1 MRPDSAAIGRLEL
14 APSRHPVSRM
24 ARRNRSSSRRESA
37 PGWVWM
43 LFGLG
48 LGLSVAIGVY
58 LRAPS
63 EPRPTEIAAAPS
75 QPPDEQRAAPRAA
88 SSQRSAPAENRFDF
102 YEILPQFEVVVPDD
116 SAAPRADA
124 RPRGAEAPGSYLLQ
138 AGSFSAAADA
148 DRMKANLALLGF
160 ESHVQ
165 RVTLDG
171 DDVFNRVRIGP
182 IADLATAKR
191 TQRQLRDAGIDTLL
205 MQVPK

>member
-1 MRPDSAAIGRLEL
+1 
-14 APSRHPVSRM
+14 M
-24 ARRNRSSSRRESA
+24 ARRNRNSSRNGSA

-43 LFGLG
+43 LFGLS
-48 LGLSVAIGVY
+48 LGLIVAIGVY

-63 EPRPTEIAAAPS
+63 APRATGAASAAAAP
-75 QPPDEQRAAPRAA
+75 AAERPAERTTPRVASA
-88 SSQRSAPAENRFDF
+88 SSRREAPENRFDF
-102 YEILPQFEVVVPDD
+102 YEILPQAEVVIPDE
-116 SAAPRADA
+116 STPARTGA
-124 RPRGAEAPGSYLLQ
+124 RPSRPALTPPGSFLLQ

-165 RVTLDG
+165 RVTLEG

-182 IADLATAKR
+182 ISDIEAAKR

>member
-1 MRPDSAAIGRLEL
+1 
-14 APSRHPVSRM
+14 M
-24 ARRNRSSSRRESA
+24 ARRNRASRKESL
-37 PGWVWM
+37 PGWVSM

-48 LGLSVAIGVY
+48 LGLIVAVGVY

-63 EPRPTEIAAAPS
+63 SPRVTEIAVADSEAPAEV
-75 QPPDEQRAAPRAA
+75 PAPRTPSA
-88 SSQRSAPAENRFDF
+88 QRTAPAENRFDF
-102 YEILPQFEVVVPDD
+102 YEILPQFEVAVPDD
-116 SAAPRADA
+116 AGPPRSGARAPRAA
-124 RPRGAEAPGSYLLQ
+124 QAPGSYLLQ

-148 DRMKANLALLGF
+148 DRLKANLALLGF

-182 IADLATAKR
+182 IADLDSAKR
-191 TQRQLRDAGIDTLL
+191 AQRQLRDAGIDTLL